1 MSSNKPEPHDT
12 GETAPRTCF
21 SISVPSYQKINGN
34 MQETTAVREQ
44 EGLFVK
50 KNEKKNETGASLAPL
65 YSWRDVV
72 TWSEIKGMTCSIS
85 KAFSQ

>member
-1 MSSNKPEPHDT
+1 MSSNKPEPDDT
-12 GETAPRTCF
+12 GETALRTCF

-34 MQETTAVREQ
+34 MQKTTAVREQ
-44 EGLFVK
+44 EEKRK
-50 KNEKKNETGASLAPL
+50 KKYETGANLAPL

-72 TWSEIKGMTCSIS
+72 SWNEIKGMTCSIS